1 MAVTDDGNTFFVSDG
16 YCNSRI
22 IKYKVEVGFKLQ
34 SLSKTNQVT
43 VEQGSGRHQVQKVT
57 EWGRGAGPFTLK
69 PAAYNFNIP
78 HGLALA
84 EDKNEVFFASWQW
97 NLHLYL
103 SRCAWQTER
112 MEECSASTWKESSP
126 RL

>member
-1 MAVTDDGNTFFVSDG
+1 M
-16 YCNSRI
+16 C
-22 IKYKVEVGFKLQ
+22 
-34 SLSKTNQVT
+34 QVT

-84 EDKNEVFFASWQW
+84 EDKNEVFVC
-97 NLHLYL
+97 HLPIGL
-103 SRCAWQTER
+103 TPTKGVCGGSREWT
-112 MEECSASTWKESSP
+112 SAV
-126 RL
+126 L

>member
-1 MAVTDDGNTFFVSDG
+1 M
-16 YCNSRI
+16 
-22 IKYKVEVGFKLQ
+22 
-34 SLSKTNQVT
+34 T
-43 VEQGSGRHQVQKVT
+43 VEQGSGQHQVQKVSGYLPNLEIKPRNQSINQKVT

-84 EDKNEVFFASWQW
+84 EDKNEVFFAFSFDLNWTIPC
-97 NLHLYL
+97 LML
-103 SRCAWQTER
+103 RCAWRIVR
-112 MEECSASTWKESSP
+112 MAECNALTLMESLS

>member
-1 MAVTDDGNTFFVSDG
+1 M
-16 YCNSRI
+16 
-22 IKYKVEVGFKLQ
+22 
-34 SLSKTNQVT
+34 T

-84 EDKNEVFFASWQW
+84 EDKNEVLFLCLS
-97 NLHLYL
+97 YL
-103 SRCAWQTER
+103 EDYPPVCQGVRGGS
-112 MEECSASTWKESSP
+112 
-126 RL
+126 

>member
-1 MAVTDDGNTFFVSDG
+1 MAKLDQNTW
-16 YCNSRI
+16 
-22 IKYKVEVGFKLQ
+22 
-34 SLSKTNQVT
+34 QVT

-84 EDKNEVFFASWQW
+84 EDKNEVFVC
-97 NLHLYL
+97 HLPIGL
-103 SRCAWQTER
+103 TPFCLQRCVWRIER
-112 MEECSASTWKESSP
+112 MDECSALTWTESSL